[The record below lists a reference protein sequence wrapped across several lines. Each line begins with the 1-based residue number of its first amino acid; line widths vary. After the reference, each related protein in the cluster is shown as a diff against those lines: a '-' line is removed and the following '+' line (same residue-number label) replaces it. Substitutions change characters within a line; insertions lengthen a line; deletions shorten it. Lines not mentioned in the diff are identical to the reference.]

1 MATDTKP
8 FAEASTTELVSG
20 ILSDAQDLMKQQFK
34 LFRHEVIDDVRKT
47 REAGTYVGIGAGL
60 ALVGSILLTVMLV
73 HLVVWLF
80 PTFPL
85 WGSYALWSA
94 AALIGAAVLI
104 SIGLRKFASFNPL
117 PEQSAEALKEN
128 VQWITHPK

>member
-8 FAEASTTELVSG
+8 LAEASTTELVSG
-20 ILSDAQDLMKQQFK
+20 ILSDAQDLLKQQFN
-34 LFRHEVIDDVRKT
+34 LFRHEVIDDLRKT
-47 REAGTYVGIGAGL
+47 REAGTYVGLGAGA

-80 PTFPL
+80 PNFPL
-85 WGSYALWSA
+85 WGSYAVWSA
-94 AALIGAAVLI
+94 GAFLVAGVLI
-104 SIGLRKFASFNPL
+104 YTGMRKFASFNPL

-128 VQWITHPK
+128 VRWITHPK